1 MEFIIVGFA
10 ATKLALSQ
18 HFDFHDQEKHFRD
31 AELRIG
37 IFTNFTRMTLPGKIL
52 TS

>member
-10 ATKLALSQ
+10 ATKLGFSQ
-18 HFDFHDQEKHFRD
+18 YFAFHDQEKHFRN
-31 AELRIG
+31 AELSIG
-37 IFTNFTRMTLPGKIL
+37 IFTNFIRMTLPGKIF